1 MLASPLFR
9 GQWVFVV
16 GGGASIYFSQAKP
29 LQIHSCAG
37 KACTS

>member
-16 GGGASIYFSQAKP
+16 VVVASIYFSQAEP
-29 LQIHSCAG
+29 LQIHRSAG